1 MARLSDY
8 LNRETQAPAQ
18 EEIGIGKFTALVRI
32 RESYKLT
39 ASAPATPV
47 EDGSVVNDHIILD
60 PLTISIEGDVSDVHL
75 RAAPI
80 LRSIRRTQAEIGNI
94 TSQYAPAR
102 TQTQLSQI
110 SALANDAL
118 DAARRIDAL
127 LDAGEQIGSLFGNQ
141 DAGSK
146 TNRQHF
152 IDYLESL
159 RNGKQLISINMP
171 YRRLDRMVITSLTI
185 NYDNEGDFTG
195 FTLEA
200 QQVRLAELQ
209 FAQVQ
214 KRAGGVN
221 GQADAEVNKGK
232 QEPEP
237 VKCSFL
243 ANARSYYT
251 GAPCGQ

>member
-18 EEIGIGKFTALVRI
+18 EEIGIGKFTALVRV
-32 RESYKLT
+32 RESYRLT

-47 EDGSVVNDHIILD
+47 EDGRVVNDHIILG

-75 RAAPI
+75 RAAPEI
-80 LRSIRRTQAEIGNI
+80 REIRRTQAEIGNVV
-94 TSQYAPAR
+94 SQYAPAR

-110 SALANDAL
+110 AALANDAL

-127 LDAGEQIGSLFGNQ
+127 LDAGEQVGALFGNQ
-141 DAGSK
+141 DAGSA
-146 TNRQHF
+146 TNRQQF
-152 IDYLESL
+152 LDYLEAL
-159 RNGKQLISINMP
+159 HNGKQLISINMP

-185 NYDNEGDFTG
+185 NYDNEVDASS

-200 QQVRLAELQ
+200 QQIRLAELQ

-214 KRAGGVN
+214 KRAGGLN

-232 QEPEP
+232 QAPEQ
-237 VKCSFL
+237 VECSFL

>member
-8 LNRETQAPAQ
+8 LNRETQAPAK
-18 EEIGIGKFTALVRI
+18 EEIGIGGFTALVRI

-75 RAAPI
+75 RASPI
-80 LRSIRRTQAEIGNI
+80 LRALRRTQAEIGNM

-127 LDAGEQIGSLFGNQ
+127 LDAGEQVGSLFGNQ

-146 TNRQHF
+146 TNREAF
-152 IDYLESL
+152 LDYLEAL
-159 RNGKQLISINMP
+159 RNSKRLINIDMP
-171 YRRLDRMVITSLTI
+171 YRHLDSMVITSLTI
-185 NYDNEGDFTG
+185 NYDNEIDASSFA
-195 FTLEA
+195 LEA
-200 QQVRLAELQ
+200 QKVRLAELQ

-214 KRAGGVN
+214 KRAEGTN
-221 GQADAEVNKGK
+221 GQTDAETNKGK
-232 QEPEP
+232 QVLEP

-251 GAPCGQ
+251 GSPCGQ